1 MLGVDEIRNT
11 LNPMK
16 DIEFFPFSSERKVY
30 TENLWNK
37 LEEYIK

>member
-1 MLGVDEIRNT
+1 MRGVEEIRNV

-16 DIEFFPFSSERKVY
+16 DIEFFPFSAERKIY
-30 TENLWNK
+30 TDKLWNK

>member
-1 MLGVDEIRNT
+1 MRGVEEIRNE

-16 DIEFFPFSSERKVY
+16 DIDFFPFSSERKVY

-37 LEEYIK
+37 LEEYLR